1 MQNINILMISS
12 TSQIG
17 GGPRLMFKLG
27 KNLSNNFNVFYALPL
42 SNNFINF
49 LNSKNYISISERKL
63 LIQDFFRLIVFIKKN
78 DISIIHAHGKG
89 AGLIARI
96 LKFLIKK
103 PIIYT
108 LHGIHIKCHT
118 KLYRKL
124 YLFYEKIFSKFDD
137 LRIFVSKSESEFAKS
152 LGLYKDNKFSIIN
165 NGIENYHSIDKNMSE
180 NDQIIFKKIDIISIC
195 RFVEQK
201 NIVEII
207 KIAKFMKDLRFLII
221 GDGPLFSEIL
231 HLKKLYRL
239 DNVILPGSKDEI
251 FNYLSDSK
259 IFLSTS
265 IYEGLPISI
274 LEAMSVG
281 LPIVASK
288 VEGNI
293 DTIIHGK
300 NGYLYNLGNV
310 SSASK
315 FIRKLT
321 DHPNK
326 RKKFGVESK
335 KRQRKFFSLN
345 DMVLKH
351 EKIYSKVI

>member
-17 GGPRLMFKLG
+17 GGPRLMFELG
-27 KNLSNNFNVFYALPL
+27 KNLSINFNVYYALPL
-42 SNNFINF
+42 SNNFSNY
-49 LNSKNYISISERKL
+49 LDSKNYISISERKL
-63 LIQDFFRLIVFIKKN
+63 LLQDIFRLIIFIKKN
-78 DISIIHAHGKG
+78 DISVIHAHGKG

-96 LKFLIKK
+96 LKFILRK

-124 YLFYEKIFSKFDD
+124 YLLYERTFSKFDD
-137 LRIFVSKSESEFAKS
+137 LIIFVSKSEREFAKS
-152 LGLYKDNKFSIIN
+152 IGLYKDNKFSIIN
-165 NGIENYHSIDKNMSE
+165 NGIENYDSINKNISE
-180 NDQIIFKKIDIISIC
+180 SNNVLFKRIDIISIC

-201 NIVEII
+201 NIPEII
-207 KIAKFMKDLRFLII
+207 EIAKLMKDLRFLII
-221 GDGPLFSEIL
+221 GDGPLFKEIL
-231 HLKKLYRL
+231 YLKKLYNL
-239 DNVILPGSKDEI
+239 ENVILGGAKNEI
-251 FNYLSDSK
+251 FSYLIKAD

-265 IYEGLPISI
+265 LYEGLPISI
-274 LEAMSVG
+274 LEAMSIG

-288 VEGNI
+288 VEGNV

-300 NGYLYNLGNV
+300 NGYLYDLGDV

-321 DHPNK
+321 SDANK
-326 RKKFGVESK
+326 RKNFGINSK
-335 KRQRKFFSLN
+335 KRQRKFFTLRE
-345 DMVLKH
+345 MILKH